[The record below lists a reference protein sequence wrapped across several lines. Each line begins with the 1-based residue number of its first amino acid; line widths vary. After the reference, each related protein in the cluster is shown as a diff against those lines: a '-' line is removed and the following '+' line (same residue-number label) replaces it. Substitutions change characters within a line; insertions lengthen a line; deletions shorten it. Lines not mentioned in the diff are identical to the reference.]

1 MDAATPPPLPDDL
14 AMFWYLT
21 RRVAT
26 LMDRTG
32 EALFQREIGTSL
44 AQFLVLSVVDA
55 HPGPLNQQAVAD
67 RLGLT
72 KGTVSRQIDGAV
84 AAGLMTVQT
93 SPQSRR
99 ENIITL
105 TPKGTGLVRR
115 GDAAFER
122 EKARA
127 LPKVEAED
135 MRAAIR
141 VLAAMN
147 ATLDPA
153 AAPPGSG

>member
-14 AMFWYLT
+14 ATFWYLT

-55 HPGPLNQQAVAD
+55 HPGPLNQQTIAD
-67 RLGLT
+67 RLSLT
-72 KGTVSRQIDGAV
+72 KGTVSRQIDSAV

-93 SPQSRR
+93 SPRSRR

-105 TPKGTGLVRR
+105 TPKGTDLVRR

-122 EKARA
+122 EKADA
-127 LPKVEAED
+127 LPEVGAED
-135 MRAAIR
+135 MQAAIR

-147 ATLDPA
+147 VALDP
-153 AAPPGSG
+153 GVGG

>member
-1 MDAATPPPLPDDL
+1 MDAATSSPLPDDL
-14 AMFWYLT
+14 ATFWYLT

-55 HPGPLNQQAVAD
+55 HPGPLNQQTIAD
-67 RLGLT
+67 RLSLT
-72 KGTVSRQIDGAV
+72 KGTVSRQIDSAV

-105 TPKGTGLVRR
+105 TAKGTDLVRR

-122 EKARA
+122 EKADA
-127 LPKVEAED
+127 LPEVGAQD
-135 MRAAIR
+135 MQTAIR

-147 ATLDPA
+147 VALDP
-153 AAPPGSG
+153 GVGG